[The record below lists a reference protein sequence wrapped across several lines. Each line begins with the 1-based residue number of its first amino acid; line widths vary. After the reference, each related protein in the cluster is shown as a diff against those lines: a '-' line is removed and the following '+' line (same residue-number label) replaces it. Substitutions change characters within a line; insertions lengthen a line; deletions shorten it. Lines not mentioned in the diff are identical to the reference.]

1 VDRVDMSI
9 EIENKA
15 EPQKDKKDQAFVLFV
30 AKKG

>member
-1 VDRVDMSI
+1 MSI

-15 EPQKDKKDQAFVLFV
+15 EPQKDKKDEETLVLFV